1 MRDRK
6 GLDLDRGRGRKEV
19 KGVEGEETII
29 RVDYMKKNLFSV
41 KEKQN
46 RQANKSLISRILL

>member
-29 RVDYMKKNLFSV
+29 RVDYMKKNLF
-41 KEKQN
+41 
-46 RQANKSLISRILL
+46 